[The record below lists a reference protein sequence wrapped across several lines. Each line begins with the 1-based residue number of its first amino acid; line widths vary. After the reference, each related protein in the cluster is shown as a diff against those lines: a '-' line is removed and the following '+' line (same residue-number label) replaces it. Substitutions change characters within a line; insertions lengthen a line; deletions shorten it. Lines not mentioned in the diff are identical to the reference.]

1 MGNALAGQFDV
12 QQQIGYAD
20 KERLWVVK
28 AAVSKGNGKPCAVW
42 IFDKNDSERRNS
54 LTRKS
59 HLKNELAIISDLLKR
74 EVQFL
79 TKLRHPSIVQVQES
93 LQEIRTLYAFATEP
107 LMDTLSNV
115 LSGFKPIRQ
124 GEQMSLQSDYEL
136 DSLEIQKGLR
146 QVANGL
152 QFLHSAN
159 IIHINLCPEAI
170 MINPKGDWKLSGL
183 KFAVSVAQ
191 GDALSYAIPV
201 DAMSNPAQQ
210 PNCCTPDLA
219 FVAPEVILDGQC
231 SKASDV
237 WSFGVLIHAL
247 FNNGRPLFECNGN
260 QYTYRERVNG
270 MLMVSVI
277 QLRNVPAEIEGIA
290 ASMLPMNPQS
300 RISLE
305 QFQSSC
311 YFDNVLMT
319 TLEYIE
325 LLIQKPNLEKAKFL
339 KALPALLSRFPE
351 KIVYRKIFPL
361 LLDELKSTGIAP
373 FALPSI
379 FWILERI
386 PNDGLVVALGAL
398 RPLFYIIDPPQ
409 CGLLLLSKIDLLTT
423 KFTSNIMSDIL
434 PFVMRSMDSQHLPIL
449 DAAIKSISHMLAKV
463 DLNSVRNV
471 VFKSTHIVTTKINCL
486 MSLYAIVKVLD
497 KIDVIDRVLPMLE
510 RNQTDEISVA
520 MAMLAV
526 YEGVSAKIDVRSIA
540 LSVIPSLW
548 RNSTQRGLN
557 RQQFMRFMSLI
568 DTLSVRVKDEM
579 LRNIASDAIPA
590 PTSKLDMIIQQE
602 NDPSRSIDSDR
613 VVSSGMEMRSSE
625 SPNRQRALSGN
636 TAIQP
641 KRGVTPPNTGST
653 FSQKGWMTQG
663 WDTLPSQPLTQSSQ
677 PTPSP
682 QWSNTYTISP
692 PPAPSAILFSG
703 ADYNRTMNPAS
714 STRSTTTPST
724 NTSQKRIVS
733 EFDPL
738 GGK

>member
-1 MGNALAGQFDV
+1 
-12 QQQIGYAD
+12 
-20 KERLWVVK
+20 
-28 AAVSKGNGKPCAVW
+28 
-42 IFDKNDSERRNS
+42 
-54 LTRKS
+54 
-59 HLKNELAIISDLLKR
+59 
-74 EVQFL
+74 
-79 TKLRHPSIVQVQES
+79 
-93 LQEIRTLYAFATEP
+93 
-107 LMDTLSNV
+107 
-115 LSGFKPIRQ
+115 
-124 GEQMSLQSDYEL
+124 
-136 DSLEIQKGLR
+136 
-146 QVANGL
+146 
-152 QFLHSAN
+152 
-159 IIHINLCPEAI
+159 
-170 MINPKGDWKLSGL
+170 
-183 KFAVSVAQ
+183 
-191 GDALSYAIPV
+191 
-201 DAMSNPAQQ
+201 
-210 PNCCTPDLA
+210 
-219 FVAPEVILDGQC
+219 
-231 SKASDV
+231 
-237 WSFGVLIHAL
+237 
-247 FNNGRPLFECNGN
+247 
-260 QYTYRERVNG
+260 
-270 MLMVSVI
+270 
-277 QLRNVPAEIEGIA
+277 
-290 ASMLPMNPQS
+290 
-300 RISLE
+300 
-305 QFQSSC
+305 
-311 YFDNVLMT
+311 
-319 TLEYIE
+319 
-325 LLIQKPNLEKAKFL
+325 
-339 KALPALLSRFPE
+339 
-351 KIVYRKIFPL
+351 
-361 LLDELKSTGIAP
+361 
-373 FALPSI
+373 
-379 FWILERI
+379 
-386 PNDGLVVALGAL
+386 
-398 RPLFYIIDPPQ
+398 
-409 CGLLLLSKIDLLTT
+409 
-423 KFTSNIMSDIL
+423 MSDIL

-463 DLNSVRNV
+463 DLNSVRNEILPKIEV

>member
-12 QQQIGYAD
+12 QQQ
-20 KERLWVVK
+20 ERLWVVK

-136 DSLEIQKGLR
+136 DSLE
-146 QVANGL
+146 
-152 QFLHSAN
+152 
-159 IIHINLCPEAI
+159 
-170 MINPKGDWKLSGL
+170 GDWKLSGL

-231 SKASDV
+231 SKASD
-237 WSFGVLIHAL
+237 
-247 FNNGRPLFECNGN
+247 
-260 QYTYRERVNG
+260 
-270 MLMVSVI
+270 
-277 QLRNVPAEIEGIA
+277 GIA

-463 DLNSVRNV
+463 DLNSVRNEILPKIEV

-497 KIDVIDRVLPMLE
+497 KASTIHASIIDVIDRVLPMLE